1 MDILEIGST
10 PAEEQCQQVGA
21 ENYALLA
28 KKECKIY
35 KEMLER
41 LFPIPE
47 HLQQEVYFYIKANPH
62 DLGTYYE
69 VAIKFNAAISEVV
82 DFVYNVDEK
91 APSVWDETALTQL
104 RNEGLIECE

>member
-21 ENYALLA
+21 ENYAVLA

-47 HLQQEVYFYIKANPH
+47 HLQEEVYFYIKANP
-62 DLGTYYE
+62 LETTELRATGRVPE
-69 VAIKFNAAISEVV
+69 VAKCSELQ
-82 DFVYNVDEK
+82 
-91 APSVWDETALTQL
+91 T
-104 RNEGLIECE
+104 